1 MSISLRSPLNSALL
15 FQKNKSHVIEYKLR
29 INLHPHRAQHK
40 LSFLISLEYSVP
52 FYIES
57 KKIIKLSIPLFIAQ
71 FAQVAMGFVDTIMAS
86 GVSATD
92 MAAVAIA
99 SSIWLPCILFGVG
112 VLMAIVPL
120 AAQAHGANDLTII
133 PKIGQQGLYLS
144 LLLSIPIAI
153 ILFNA
158 GMLMIIMD
166 IEALLATITIQYL
179 TAMIFAIPAFLIFQA
194 LRNYIEGLSLTKP
207 AMVIGFLGLLLNI
220 PLNWIFVYGK
230 FGMPALG
237 GAGCGV
243 ATAIVY
249 WVMTIVLALY
259 VLYTKKLAQTPLFK
273 QFTSPDFAYL
283 MRMTKLGIP
292 VAIAIFFEVTIFAA
306 VAILVAPLGANI
318 VASHQIAINFS
329 SLIFMLPMSIANAV
343 SIRVGFNL
351 GKKDNFGAKQ
361 ASYAGLSIG
370 LGLSMITAIFTVV
383 FKEQIALLYS
393 DNPDVVSLAIT
404 LILLS
409 AIYQCVDAI
418 QVVAAGALR
427 GYKEMTAIFTRT
439 FISYWI
445 VGLPLGYLLAM
456 TDFIT
461 SPMGAKGFW
470 IGITV
475 GLTTAAVLLG
485 KKLYSIQH
493 NQFA

>member
-1 MSISLRSPLNSALL
+1 M
-15 FQKNKSHVIEYKLR
+15 
-29 INLHPHRAQHK
+29 
-40 LSFLISLEYSVP
+40 P
-52 FYIES
+52 FIIES

-71 FAQVAMGFVDTIMAS
+71 FAQVAMGFVDTVMAG

-120 AAQAHGANDLTII
+120 TAQAHGANDLLQI
-133 PKIGQQGLYLS
+133 PKTGQQGLYLA
-144 LLLSIPIAI
+144 LILSIPIAF

-158 GMLMIIMD
+158 GMLMVFME
-166 IEALLATITIQYL
+166 IEDLLATITTHYL
-179 TAMIFAIPAFLIFQA
+179 YAMIFAIPAFLLFQA

-207 AMVIGFLGLLLNI
+207 AMVIGFIGLLVNI
-220 PLNWIFVYGK
+220 PLNWMFVYGK
-230 FGMPALG
+230 LGAPALG

-249 WVMTIVLALY
+249 WIMAIALAFY
-259 VLYTKKLAQTPLFK
+259 ALYTKKLKHYPLFK
-273 QFTSPDFAYL
+273 QFTRPDFKHL
-283 MRMTKLGIP
+283 FMMTKLGLP

-306 VAILVAPLGANI
+306 IAILVAPLGANV

-329 SLIFMLPMSIANAV
+329 SMIFMLPMSIANAV

-351 GKKDNFGAKQ
+351 GQKNNMGAKQ
-361 ASYAGLSIG
+361 ASYAGLAIG
-370 LGLSMITAIFTVV
+370 LGLSFFTAITTII
-383 FKEQIALLYS
+383 FKEQIAMLYS
-393 DNPDVVSLAIT
+393 HNQEVIDLAIT

-439 FISYWI
+439 FISYWV
-445 VGLPLGYLLAM
+445 VGLPLGYVLGM
-456 TDFIT
+456 TDLLT
-461 SPMGAKGFW
+461 APLGAIGFW

-475 GLTTAAVLLG
+475 GLSTAAVLLG
-485 KKLYSIQH
+485 QRLHKIQKTR
-493 NQFA
+493 FAA

>member
-1 MSISLRSPLNSALL
+1 M
-15 FQKNKSHVIEYKLR
+15 
-29 INLHPHRAQHK
+29 
-40 LSFLISLEYSVP
+40 P
-52 FYIES
+52 FIIES

-71 FAQVAMGFVDTIMAS
+71 FAQVAMGFVDTIMAG

-120 AAQAHGANDLTII
+120 TAQAHGSNDLIQI
-133 PKIGQQGLYLS
+133 PKTGQQGLYLA
-144 LLLSIPIAI
+144 LLLSIPIAL

-158 GMLMIIMD
+158 GMLMIIME
-166 IEALLATITIQYL
+166 IEDLLAVITIQYL
-179 TAMIFAIPAFLIFQA
+179 YAMIFAIPAFLLFQA
-194 LRNYIEGLSLTKP
+194 LRSYIEGLSLTKP
-207 AMVIGFLGLLLNI
+207 AMVIGFLGLLINI
-220 PLNWIFVYGK
+220 PLNWMFVYGEL
-230 FGMPALG
+230 GAPALG

-249 WVMTIVLALY
+249 WIMTITLALY
-259 VLYTKKLAQTPLFK
+259 ALYTKKLVHYPLFK
-273 QFTSPDFAYL
+273 NFTKPDLTHLL
-283 MRMTKLGIP
+283 MMTKLGLP

-306 VAILVAPLGANI
+306 IAILIAPLGANV

-329 SLIFMLPMSIANAV
+329 SMIFMLPMSIANAV

-351 GKKDNFGAKQ
+351 GQKNNIGAKQ
-361 ASYAGLSIG
+361 ASYAGLTIA
-370 LGLSMITAIFTVV
+370 LSLSFFTAITTIL
-383 FKEQIALLYS
+383 FKEQIAILYS
-393 DNPDVVSLAIT
+393 NNQEVISLAVV

-445 VGLPLGYLLAM
+445 VGLPLGYILAM
-456 TDFIT
+456 TDLLT
-461 SPMGAKGFW
+461 EPLGAMGFW

-475 GLTTAAVLLG
+475 GLSTAAVLLG
-485 KKLYSIQH
+485 QRLYKIQKTR
-493 NQFA
+493 FPA